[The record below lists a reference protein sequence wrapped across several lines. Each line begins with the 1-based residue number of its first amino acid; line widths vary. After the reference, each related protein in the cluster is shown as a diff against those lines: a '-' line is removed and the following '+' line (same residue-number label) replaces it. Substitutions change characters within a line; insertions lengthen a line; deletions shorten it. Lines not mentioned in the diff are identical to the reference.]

1 MVKKYIHEEPKL
13 CVYKKG
19 ACAEGTKC
27 LLLIVASDVDEE
39 VSFVF
44 IRLFVPFASV

>member
-1 MVKKYIHEEPKL
+1 MN
-13 CVYKKG
+13 VYKKG

-44 IRLFVPFASV
+44 CLSTFANV